1 MLEQRVFHQFGDVL
15 HGLDQIAFGERLW
28 RLRPEVLELHAGHC
42 AIDAFGQV
50 GQCLWRWSFAS
61 LGRSQCLG
69 QGAFPALLD
78 DLLADS
84 AQGLA
89 CAIEVGLGAVVFVI
103 GQELRQIPRADQC
116 VDRALLARQ
125 LVEVLRRRG
134 GDDAVVSA
142 DLGIVPGP

>member
-1 MLEQRVFHQFGDVL
+1 MHQFGDIL
-15 HGLDQIAFGERLW
+15 HGLDQVAFRKRLW

-42 AIDAFGQV
+42 AVDAFGQV
-50 GQCLWRWSFAS
+50 GQSLRCRGFAP
-61 LGRSQCLG
+61 LGRSQCFG
-69 QGAFPALLD
+69 QGAFPARLD

-89 CAIEVGLGAVVFVI
+89 GAVEIGLGAVVFVI
-103 GQELRQIPRADQC
+103 GQELRQVSGADQG
-116 VDRALLARQ
+116 VDRTLFTRQ
-125 LVEVLRRRG
+125 TFEVLRRSR